1 MKDDDENTT
10 QAQYLV
16 SSSYSESIES
26 VMIEEFRTRL
36 DYFDSLDPRQST
48 TTTKK
53 LSFFAITLQKCKSFE
68 MLLNFG
74 FFNILFLF

>member
-36 DYFDSLDPRQST
+36 RLFRLTRLKAIDDNHQKT
-48 TTTKK
+48 
-53 LSFFAITLQKCKSFE
+53 FFLKRMLFE
-68 MLLNFG
+68 YH
-74 FFNILFLF
+74 